1 MTGCLHLINDPTF
14 MYIPTLVF
22 RFTGSDPSIVFSLP
36 YVERDASFAEQDVD
50 IEIGVSHSVLRRG
63 LHGQGGDGAGTL
75 SFPDPDYITRS
86 MKLGKS
92 RNEVLTKIIDR
103 CLEMPT
109 R

>member
-1 MTGCLHLINDPTF
+1 
-14 MYIPTLVF
+14 
-22 RFTGSDPSIVFSLP
+22 
-36 YVERDASFAEQDVD
+36 
-50 IEIGVSHSVLRRG
+50 

-103 CLEMPT
+103 CLEMPA